1 MTEVAVYNQEG
12 LKTGEAKLSA
22 LFEAKLNRDVV
33 QQAVVAQKANERHL
47 IAHTKTR
54 GEVSGGGRKP
64 WAQKGTG
71 RARHGSIR
79 SPLWKG
85 GGVAF
90 GPRNDRV
97 YKQKVNK
104 KVKKLALQQVL
115 SEKARANLIL
125 VIDSFSME
133 KPKTRVMEQLLQK
146 LPLGSARTL
155 LVLAKNEKAVVAAS
169 RNIARIAATTA
180 QDLNTVDIVSVKFV
194 IFEKDALSVL
204 EKMFAK

>member
-1 MTEVAVYNQEG
+1 MVEVAVYNQEG
-12 LKTGEAKLSA
+12 LKTGEAKLSS

-33 QQAVVAQKANERHL
+33 QQAVVAQNANARRL

-85 GGVAF
+85 GGVTF
-90 GPRNDRV
+90 GPRSDRV

-104 KVKKLALQQVL
+104 KVKKLALLQLL
-115 SEKARANLIL
+115 SEKARHNFIVL
-125 VIDSFSME
+125 IDSFSME
-133 KPKTRVMEQLLQK
+133 KPKTKVMEQLLSK
-146 LPLGSARTL
+146 LPLGSAKTL

-169 RNIARIAATTA
+169 RNIRRVQVTMA
-180 QDLNTVDIVSVKFV
+180 QDLNALDVVSAKFV
-194 IFEKDALSVL
+194 VFEKDALPVL